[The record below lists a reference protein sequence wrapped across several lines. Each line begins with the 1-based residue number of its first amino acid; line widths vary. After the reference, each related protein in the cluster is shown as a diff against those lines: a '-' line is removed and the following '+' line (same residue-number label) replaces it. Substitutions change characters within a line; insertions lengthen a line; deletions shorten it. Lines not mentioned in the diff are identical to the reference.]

1 LFEQNGKRLQVI
13 LLDTRTFRDDL
24 VRSDDA
30 PPHKNDYQP
39 NPDPDSTILGTAQWQ
54 WLESQLRLPADLRII
69 ATSIQFSH
77 EYNGWES
84 WTNVPHERQRMVE
97 LIRAT
102 GAEGV
107 LFVSGDVHWGEI
119 SREDVPGLYPLW
131 DVTSSGLTETWPSVE
146 PNRNRVGDVVR
157 ENNFGEIEIDW
168 TGTEPRVAL
177 RLFDVG
183 GTLRNEV
190 RLEKRQLSR
199 GAAESRRGDVG

>member
-1 LFEQNGKRLQVI
+1 
-13 LLDTRTFRDDL
+13 
-24 VRSDDA
+24 
-30 PPHKNDYQP
+30 
-39 NPDPDSTILGTAQWQ
+39 
-54 WLESQLRLPADLRII
+54 
-69 ATSIQFSH
+69 
-77 EYNGWES
+77 
-84 WTNVPHERQRMVE
+84 MVE

-102 GAEGV
+102 GDEGV
-107 LFVSGDVHWGEI
+107 HFVSGDVHWGEI